1 MRLGINFY
9 QRDTRVVAEE
19 LLGKILVRKIDDKLL
34 KGRIVETEAYIGE
47 IDKAC
52 HAYGGKRTTRTEL
65 LYGKPG
71 LAYVYFIYGLYHCFN
86 LITEKENYAS
96 GVLIR
101 SIEPLEEVETMCR
114 LRFKKSYEELSRYE
128 KKNISNGPSK
138 LCMAMDITKRENGIQ
153 TLVSEKIYV
162 EEPSEKY
169 KLDNLRIIRSK
180 RIGIDYAEEA
190 KDFLWRYYIEGNPYV
205 SKI

>member
-1 MRLGINFY
+1 MRLSEEFY
-9 QRDTRVVAEE
+9 KRDTRLVAED
-19 LLGKILVRKIDDKLL
+19 LLGKILVRKINGKLL

-52 HAYGGKRTTRTEL
+52 HAYGGKRTERTEL
-65 LYGKPG
+65 LYGEPG

-86 LITEKENYAS
+86 LITEREEYAS

-101 SIEPLEEVETMCR
+101 AIEPLEEIEEICN
-114 LRFKKSYEELSRYE
+114 LRFKKTYEELSRYE

-138 LCMAMDITKRENGIQ
+138 LCMAMDITKKDNGLQ
-153 TLVSEKIYV
+153 TLISDELYV
-162 EEPSEKY
+162 EEPLEKY
-169 KLDNLRIIRSK
+169 KLDNIEIVRSK
-180 RIGIDYAEEA
+180 RVGIDYAEEA
-190 KDFLWRYYIEGNPYV
+190 KDFLWRYYIKGNPYV